1 MRAESVLVA
10 FARSKTAFV
19 LDVCAESLLN
29 HGLWIKTV
37 LIVDCKLEDIES
49 VLGYTLQLT
58 NCRSKIINDRF
69 PIVDCTLY
77 TITEYLDYIGD
88 YISY

>member
-10 FARSKTAFV
+10 FARSKTTFI

-29 HGLWIKTV
+29 HGLSIKTV
-37 LIVDCKLEDIES
+37 LIVDCKLEEIES
-49 VLGYTLQLT
+49 VLGSMLQLT

-69 PIVDCTLY
+69 PIVGCTLC
-77 TITEYLDYIGD
+77 TIAEYFVQCCSLL
-88 YISY
+88 